1 MIATVEVEFTNRE
14 RHPDRTFVIDTA
26 FAIVEADTETEATLI
41 AHDMTRSL
49 IPRDSMV
56 TATRILDIDNV

>member
-1 MIATVEVEFTNRE
+1 MTVTVEIEFTDRT
-14 RHPDRTFVIDTA
+14 RHADRTFVIDTA
-26 FAIVEADTETEATLI
+26 FAIVEADTETEATLV
-41 AHDMTRSL
+41 AHDMTRAL